1 MLDLV
6 ATPLLVVNGQ
16 GRLISTNTYGRVAL
30 ELRDGIALV
39 DGQVCAQ
46 ALRSNGRLQALI
58 SDVAAAA
65 GQGQYRAQALSLS
78 RGADRRPLGL
88 TLRPLRPRSSWDH
101 LGGAGAESALVVIDL
116 SALDLQDPPRPWLLQ
131 DLFNLTPAEAS
142 LLHALMQD
150 KRIEDHAQA
159 RGVSVTTVRTQLAHL
174 FRKTGTNRQSELVRM
189 ASRAVGGLR
198 VDDDEPDGR

>member
-1 MLDLV
+1 
-6 ATPLLVVNGQ
+6 
-16 GRLISTNTYGRVAL
+16 
-30 ELRDGIALV
+30 
-39 DGQVCAQ
+39 
-46 ALRSNGRLQALI
+46 
-58 SDVAAAA
+58 
-65 GQGQYRAQALSLS
+65 
-78 RGADRRPLGL
+78 
-88 TLRPLRPRSSWDH
+88 
-101 LGGAGAESALVVIDL
+101 LVVIDL
-116 SALDLQDPPRPWLLQ
+116 SALDLQNPPRPWLLQ

-198 VDDDEPDGR
+198 VDDDEPGGRQDR